1 MVFVA
6 TDWVAYHAQ
15 HRADSLALGCAED
28 GRRTTWAQLEDRVAG
43 VAATLRN
50 LGVGPGDRVALISE
64 NDPRVFEVQ
73 FACMRLGALF
83 VPLNWRLHASEI
95 QEICLDARPGVIVH
109 DGQWAEV
116 AVAVAEKA
124 DIAQTLSWDC
134 PHGVTDY
141 ERAISAATPF
151 RATDAISMDQPTHI
165 LYTSGT
171 TGRPKGALSTNAT
184 LVWQALNTAHTTGHS
199 QPGCHQLNPMPLFHA
214 GGLTVMA
221 NPILYFG
228 GAVTTMVRFD
238 PEKVLHHLVTHD
250 PPITHIAAIPLLY
263 QRITA
268 TPGFTAA
275 DLSHLRHGIIAGAI
289 ASPEL
294 LQLWAD
300 RGFPLQPQYGGTE
313 MGPMATALDNEAA
326 NLDAAKRGSTGR
338 AALHTQIRLV
348 DADGSDVDDGVTGE
362 IWLRGPSITA
372 GYWDRDHS
380 NYFTE
385 DGWFPTGD
393 AAWRDENGFYYPTG
407 RIKEMFKSG
416 GENIY
421 PAEIE
426 RVLSL
431 HPDVRDVGVVGVPDD
446 EWGEVGLAVVVT
458 EPGAAITLD
467 ELNTFA
473 AQRLARYKLP
483 KRLALVDELPRNVT
497 GKLSREQLR
506 SDHHG
511 I

>member
-1 MVFVA
+1 MFHA

-15 HRADSLALGCAED
+15 HRGDSLALGCAED
-28 GRRTTWAQLEDRVAG
+28 GRRTTWTQLEDRVAG
-43 VAATLRN
+43 VAATLHD

-109 DGQWAEV
+109 DDHWAEV
-116 AVAVAEKA
+116 AVTVAEKA
-124 DIAQTLSWDC
+124 DIAQRLSFNR
-134 PHGVTDY
+134 PHDGTDY
-141 ERAISAATPF
+141 ESAIAAAAPL
-151 RATDAISMDQPTHI
+151 RATGAISMDQPTHI

-184 LVWQALNTAHTTGHS
+184 LVWQALNTAHTTGYS

-228 GAVTTMVRFD
+228 GAVTTMTRFD
-238 PEKVLHHLVTHD
+238 PENVLHHLVSHD

-263 QRITA
+263 QRIVE
-268 TPGFTAA
+268 TPGFAAA
-275 DLSHLRHGIIAGAI
+275 DLSHLRHGIIAGAV

-294 LQLWAD
+294 LQVWAD

-313 MGPMATALDNEAA
+313 MGPMATALDDEAA
-326 NLDAAKRGSTGR
+326 SLDHAKRGSTGR
-338 AALHTQIRLV
+338 AAPHTQIRLV
-348 DADGSDVDDGVTGE
+348 DATGRDVEDGVTGE
-362 IWLRGPSITA
+362 IWLRGPSITV
-372 GYWDRDHS
+372 GYWDRD
-380 NYFTE
+380 NGDYFTG
-385 DGWFPTGD
+385 DGWFRTGD
-393 AAWRDENGFYYPTG
+393 SAYRDQNGFYYPVG
-407 RIKEMFKSG
+407 RVKEMFKSG

-426 RVLSL
+426 QVLSL
-431 HPDVRDVGVVGVPDD
+431 HPDVRDVGVVGIADE
-446 EWGEVGLAVVVT
+446 EWGEVGLAVVVA
-458 EPGAAITLD
+458 EPGVTITLD

-506 SDHHG
+506 SNHQG
-511 I
+511 V